1 MNNTSNPAVFVA
13 PDAMPASSASSNV
26 FSRAAR
32 WATSMLSELG
42 GFTLFVG
49 RTFQVIGTTW
59 KRRGLL
65 IRQCEFVGVTSLG
78 VITVAAIF
86 LGGVLGYQLFMSF
99 KIFGAEALVGGTL
112 GVTLMREMAPV
123 FAGIMITGRTGAAMA
138 AEIATMR
145 ISEQIDA
152 LEVMA
157 VDPFEYLVFPR
168 VAAGVLMGPLL
179 AIFFGAISS
188 LSGEAVAC
196 GMLGLDHSTFWE
208 QYALRVDF
216 EEMIH
221 LLAKSTTFGFLISA
235 IACYYGFN
243 AQGGAGAVGKAT
255 RVTVVVSLLAI
266 LLADYFLTSMLPY
279 RMSILKV
286 R

>member
-1 MNNTSNPAVFVA
+1 
-13 PDAMPASSASSNV
+13 
-26 FSRAAR
+26 
-32 WATSMLSELG
+32 
-42 GFTLFVG
+42 
-49 RTFQVIGTTW
+49 VIA
-59 KRRGLL
+59 
-65 IRQCEFVGVTSLG
+65 
-78 VITVAAIF
+78 VAAIF
-86 LGGVLGYQLFMSF
+86 LGGVLGYQLFMAF

-123 FAGIMITGRTGAAMA
+123 FAAIMITGRTGAAMA
-138 AEIATMR
+138 AELATMR

-157 VDPFEYLVFPR
+157 VDPYEYLVFPR
-168 VAAGVLMGPLL
+168 IAAGVLMGPLL
-179 AIFFGAISS
+179 AVFFGGIAS

-196 GMLGLDHSTFWE
+196 GMLGLDHSIFWE

-221 LLAKSTTFGFLISA
+221 LLSKATAFGFLISS
-235 IACYYGFN
+235 IACFYGFH

-279 RMSILKV
+279 RMSLLKV
-286 R
+286 M

>member
-1 MNNTSNPAVFVA
+1 MDAQTPLTKDAADAGTPFYRPSPSIFGRAREAVRG
-13 PDAMPASSASSNV
+13 SIS
-26 FSRAAR
+26 
-32 WATSMLSELG
+32 TLG
-42 GFTLFVG
+42 GYTLFIF
-49 RTFQVIGTTW
+49 RTLQTSSRLW

-65 IRQCEFVGVTSLG
+65 LRQCEFVGVTSLG
-78 VITVAAIF
+78 VIAVAAIF

-123 FAGIMITGRTGAAMA
+123 FAAIMITGRTGAAMA

-152 LEVMA
+152 IEVMA
-157 VDPFEYLVFPR
+157 VDPYEYLVFPR
-168 VAAGVLMGPLL
+168 VLAGLLMGPLL
-179 AIFFGAISS
+179 AIFFGGISS

-196 GMLGLDHSTFWE
+196 GMLGLDYSIFWE

-221 LLAKSTTFGFLISA
+221 LLVKSTTFGFLISS

-243 AQGGAGAVGKAT
+243 AQGGAGAVGRAT
-255 RVTVVVSLLAI
+255 RVTVVISLLAI
-266 LLADYFLTSMLPY
+266 LLADYLLTSMLPY
-279 RMSILKV
+279 RMSLLKV
-286 R
+286 L

>member
-1 MNNTSNPAVFVA
+1 MSENQATAA
-13 PDAMPASSASSNV
+13 PTPVSISAPRSAST
-26 FSRAAR
+26 SRL
-32 WATSMLSELG
+32 TSGVKGLLIDLG
-42 GFTLFVG
+42 GFTLFLG
-49 RTFQVIGTTW
+49 RTFQVISTFW
-59 KRRGLL
+59 KRRGLF
-65 IRQCEFVGVTSLG
+65 IRQCEFVGVNSLA
-78 VITVAAIF
+78 VISVAAIF

-123 FAGIMITGRTGAAMA
+123 FAGIMFTGRTGAAMA
-138 AEIATMR
+138 AELATMR

-157 VDPFEYLVFPR
+157 VDPYEYLVIPR
-168 VAAGVLMGPLL
+168 VLAGLVMSPLL
-179 AIFFGAISS
+179 AIFFGAIASP
-188 LSGEAVAC
+188 SGEAVAC
-196 GMLGLDHSTFWE
+196 GMLGLDHSIFWE
-208 QYALRVDF
+208 QYAWRVDF

-221 LLAKSTTFGFLISA
+221 LLSKSTTFGFLISS

-279 RMSILKV
+279 RMSLLKV
-286 R
+286 I